1 MSAVAKGAKRNRSKF
16 LSTTLQFCF
25 GDYVLFKGKNLYTIN
40 ESTLNDS
47 FQELLSDLESITYAS
62 YLCELIDM
70 CMTDEESNRELF
82 KEFVSAFYLMKNK
95 AVDFKLLAR
104 GMEIKLLEAAGYGLD
119 LETCSICGRKINTSS
134 FINVKYSGGICSEC
148 NKVEGMHIS
157 NTGYNILKYLTKTS
171 ISNIYKLTISEE
183 NSNEIYKILSALVYT
198 NFGKMPKSLETL
210 NYI

>member
-1 MSAVAKGAKRNRSKF
+1 VSAVAKGAKRNRSKF

-62 YLCELIDM
+62 YLCELVDM
-70 CMTDEESNRELF
+70 CMIDEESNRELF